1 MRSLWMA
8 SAALLMTAGIACAQ
22 TTPQGATNAPNE
34 VPDGAAA
41 GKTAPNSAATT
52 MAPSGPSNA
61 APAPQG
67 ATNAPM
73 ETPPGAAPGKTAP
86 VPMPQH
92 KMKHHWKHDEDG
104 KMKPPH
110 GGPEASLKSAK
121 QAIAHHD
128 YARAQTDLSHA
139 ETLLLTRSVDQ
150 GSGMSPD
157 QSPAVKSIEQ
167 ARKALRAHDT
177 EGAMS
182 ATDAAM
188 HEAHK
193 HHGHMRPGMAP
204 GRASSNT
211 LVPNRDESQNFN
223 YNQGAQ
229 HAVQT
234 PTSSQP
240 SDANA
245 PSVPQTDGASHQLIN
260 GQAPQNAVTAPTTA
274 NPQMAPTAPNQKP
287 PVTN

>member
-41 GKTAPNSAATT
+41 GKTAPNSGTTT
-52 MAPSGPSNA
+52 MAPGNA

-67 ATNAPM
+67 AINAPM
-73 ETPPGAAPGKTAP
+73 ETPPGAAPGKTASA
-86 VPMPQH
+86 PMKQH

-121 QAIAHHD
+121 MAMEHHD
-128 YARAQTDLSHA
+128 YARAQSDLSHA

-157 QSPAVKSIEQ
+157 QSPAVHSIEQ

-177 EGAMS
+177 QGAMS

-188 HEAHK
+188 HAAHK
-193 HHGHMRPGMAP
+193 HHGQMSPQGGMAA
-204 GRASSNT
+204 GGASSNT

-287 PVTN
+287 MVTN